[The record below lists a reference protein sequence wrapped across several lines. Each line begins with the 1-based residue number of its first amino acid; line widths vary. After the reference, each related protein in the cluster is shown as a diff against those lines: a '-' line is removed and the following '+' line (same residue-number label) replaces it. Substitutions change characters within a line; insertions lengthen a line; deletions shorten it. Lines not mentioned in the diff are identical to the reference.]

1 MLILHAT
8 HGNGLLPGHVVGVSQ
23 GQHNDGLGG
32 GGYSGGCGLLAGF
45 YYFPW
50 EVGSFALEGMTV
62 VPASY
67 AILAEFHIFQWVYLI
82 LGQLWDHCV
91 TRGWLFDFW
100 LGGW

>member
-1 MLILHAT
+1 MQLMAMGCCLAMLRGSLRGSIT
-8 HGNGLLPGHVVGVSQ
+8 MGW
-23 GQHNDGLGG
+23 G